1 MVPRFSPGI
10 LLERLFREKATRS
23 SFSAILRPII
33 TDGVAE
39 RGEEKGGKVEEREGE
54 RERKRGDR
62 DRSCARVDTLARF
75 ITIRSDEAWPGKAKR
90 AGA

>member
-54 RERKRGDR
+54 REKKEEIEIGV
-62 DRSCARVDTLARF
+62 AR
-75 ITIRSDEAWPGKAKR
+75 E
-90 AGA
+90 

>member
-10 LLERLFREKATRS
+10 LLERLFREKARS

-33 TDGVAE
+33 TDRVAE

-54 RERKRGDR
+54 RERK
-62 DRSCARVDTLARF
+62 
-75 ITIRSDEAWPGKAKR
+75 KR
-90 AGA
+90 R

>member
-33 TDGVAE
+33 TDG
-39 RGEEKGGKVEEREGE
+39 RTWRRKGRKSGREGGGE
-54 RERKRGDR
+54 REKKEEIEIEV
-62 DRSCARVDTLARF
+62 AR
-75 ITIRSDEAWPGKAKR
+75 E
-90 AGA
+90 